1 MIPGPED
8 VPECIEKIDAAIHWD
23 HDPEYVYLFAG
34 DWYYRLVIELNE
46 QVLCPEEL
54 MEH

>member
-23 HDPEYVYLFAG
+23 YSPEYVYLFAG
-34 DWYYRLVIELNE
+34 DWYYRFVQLQYTVGIMKYSL
-46 QVLCPEEL
+46 
-54 MEH
+54 